1 MPKLEDLK
9 KTKIQEMIRA
19 YNDKFQIK
27 GWSKLKKAELIS
39 KLRNHPKLTITENSS
54 GVKIKVKKDDD
65 RKLVRVGGR
74 LIPQRKKKEQAQ
86 AEQTEQTEKKEQ
98 AKKTEKKSNIP
109 KITITEAEEKKDKR
123 KPEPKSSLGP
133 IPKSKTKIRVG
144 PKKKQAQAEKTK
156 KEPKNFV
163 KFDTRYLDIENNK
176 DDIELL
182 YHLEDANIYIEIMV
196 LKVNKEVYLE
206 FQMSQYSDEKP
217 RAPKGWTRSL
227 VCQIVDYMIKEKM
240 TNKNKKISLV
250 AGDIASDS
258 FDHDMKKL
266 KQMYKS
272 MGFQEKGPDYFEM
285 KISKFQEWCKTKY
298 ADLYFN

>member
-1 MPKLEDLK
+1 
-9 KTKIQEMIRA
+9 
-19 YNDKFQIK
+19 
-27 GWSKLKKAELIS
+27 
-39 KLRNHPKLTITENSS
+39 
-54 GVKIKVKKDDD
+54 
-65 RKLVRVGGR
+65 
-74 LIPQRKKKEQAQ
+74 
-86 AEQTEQTEKKEQ
+86 
-98 AKKTEKKSNIP
+98 
-109 KITITEAEEKKDKR
+109 
-123 KPEPKSSLGP
+123 
-133 IPKSKTKIRVG
+133 
-144 PKKKQAQAEKTK
+144 
-156 KEPKNFV
+156 
-163 KFDTRYLDIENNK
+163 
-176 DDIELL
+176 
-182 YHLEDANIYIEIMV
+182 MV

-206 FQMSQYSDEKP
+206 FQMSQYRDEQP

-298 ADLYFN
+298 SDLYFN

>member
-74 LIPQRKKKEQAQ
+74 LIPQRKKKAQ
-86 AEQTEQTEKKEQ
+86 AEQTQAEQ
-98 AKKTEKKSNIP
+98 TEKKSNIP

-163 KFDTRYLDIENNK
+163 KFDTRHLDIEHNK
-176 DDIELL
+176 DDIELV

-206 FQMSQYSDEKP
+206 FQMSQYRDEQP

-298 ADLYFN
+298 SDLYFN

>member
-74 LIPQRKKKEQAQ
+74 LIPQRKKKAQEEQ
-86 AEQTEQTEKKEQ
+86 
-98 AKKTEKKSNIP
+98 TEKKSNIP

-163 KFDTRYLDIENNK
+163 KFDTRHLDIEHNK
-176 DDIELL
+176 DDIELV

-206 FQMSQYSDEKP
+206 FQMSQYRDEQP

-298 ADLYFN
+298 SDLYFN

>member
-54 GVKIKVKKDDD
+54 GVKIKVKKDDE

-74 LIPQRKKKEQAQ
+74 LIPQRKKKEQAKQTQ
-86 AEQTEQTEKKEQ
+86 AEQTQ
-98 AKKTEKKSNIP
+98 AKQTEKKSNIP

-176 DDIELL
+176 DDIELV
-182 YHLEDANIYIEIMV
+182 YHFEDANIYIEFMV
-196 LKVNKEVYLE
+196 PKVNKEVFLE

-240 TNKNKKISLV
+240 INKNKKISLV
-250 AGDIASDS
+250 AGDIARDS

-272 MGFQEKGPDYFEM
+272 MGFKEKGEDYFEM